1 MAEECRL
8 GFRDAEDFYN
18 KLSSMLSRYMVGFE
32 EELRVITATLVAEG
46 HVLLDGVPGTGK
58 TALANSLARALGL
71 SFKRIQ
77 FTPDLLPS
85 DILGTLVYN
94 QKINDF
100 VFRRGPV
107 FANIVLADEIN
118 RANPRTQSALL
129 QAMQERKVSIEGQD
143 HLLPRPFMV
152 IATQNPVEFT
162 GVFPLPEALLDRF
175 MVKIDVKVPGKDM
188 VKEILLRANR
198 LTRPFDEW
206 DIEPIITPGE
216 LLCLSK
222 LVYSVEYSASP
233 PGRPSV
239 VDYIAEIIGATWS
252 HKYVEYG
259 ASPRAGLFIVQLSR
273 ALALFEGRNYVIP
286 DDVKLAARY
295 CLPHRIILS
304 PEARASNV
312 ATRRVVEEILVKVEP
327 PVI

>member
-1 MAEECRL
+1 MGEYRL
-8 GFRDAEDFYN
+8 GFEDARDFYE
-18 KLSSMLSRYMVGFE
+18 KLDSMLSRYMVGLR
-32 EELRVITATLVAEG
+32 EELRIITATLLSEG
-46 HVLLDGVPGTGK
+46 HVLLDGIPGVGK

-100 VFRRGPV
+100 VFRRGPI

-129 QAMQERKVSIEGQD
+129 EAMQERKVSIEGVD
-143 HLLPRPFMV
+143 YPLPRPFMV
-152 IATQNPVEFT
+152 IATQNPIEFT

-175 MVKIDVKVPGKDM
+175 MVKVFIPVPHGDR
-188 VKEILLRANR
+188 VKEILYRVDK

-206 DIEPIITPGE
+206 DIEPIITCDE

-222 LVYSVEYSASP
+222 LVYRVNYRSEVK
-233 PGRPSV
+233 GRPDI
-239 VDYIAEIIGATWS
+239 VDYIAKIVDATWN
-252 HKYVEYG
+252 HRRVEYG
-259 ASPRAGLFIVQLSR
+259 VSPRAGLYTLQLAR
-273 ALALFEGRNYVIP
+273 ALALLDGRDYVIP

-295 CLPHRIILS
+295 TLVHRLILK
-304 PEARASNV
+304 PEARASNIDP
-312 ATRRVVEEILVKVEP
+312 RDIVEDILKSVEP
-327 PVI
+327 PIP